1 MDRMNP
7 LDATFLHVEDG
18 TTHMHIAS
26 CAIFEGPPPP
36 YEELVRLFES
46 KLPLVPRYRQRVR
59 FVPFDLGRPVW
70 VDDPHF
76 TITYHL
82 RHTALP
88 SPGSEADLKNLMARL
103 MSQELDRNR
112 PLWETWVVEGLDGDS
127 WALISKIHH
136 CMVDGVAGAD
146 LMAVVLD
153 KDRTPDPTPIDDWRP
168 EPEPSDLDLMRQALV
183 DLVRSPSEQWRLLR
197 SAARAPQRVLD
208 VVRGFRSYGEL
219 LVPAPATTLSGPIG
233 PHRRWTYARVTLD
246 DIGVI
251 RRAFGGT
258 VNDVVQSVIAGGFRE
273 LVLSRGEDPDE
284 VIMRSLVPVSV
295 RDEEAMG
302 ERDNRVSALFL
313 ELPIEVADP
322 LDRLAEIRAR
332 MERLKGS
339 HETEAGKALTAFAA
353 ATPADVAAPLLRL
366 GTRVMQRFP
375 QRGSNTVTTNVP
387 GPRVRLFAAGRE
399 MLDYLPFVPLAQG
412 VRVGV
417 AILSYHGRLAFGV
430 TGDFDAAPDIDVLA
444 NAIEEQVGAL
454 RKLAEAEA
462 AEG

>member
-1 MDRMNP
+1 MNP
-7 LDATFLHVEDG
+7 LDATFLHIEDG

-59 FVPFDLGRPVW
+59 FVPLDLGRPVW

-76 TITYHL
+76 NITYHL

-88 SPGSEADLKNLMARL
+88 APGSEADLKNLMARL

-112 PLWETWVVEGLDGDS
+112 PLWETWVVEGLEGDS

-136 CMVDGVAGAD
+136 CMVDGVAGTD

-153 KDRTPDPTPIDDWRP
+153 KERTPDPTPIDDWQP
-168 EPEPSDLDLMRQALV
+168 EPEPTGLDLMRQAIV
-183 DLVRSPSEQWRLLR
+183 DLVRSPYEQLRLLR
-197 SAARAPQRVLD
+197 SAARTPQRVLD
-208 VVRGFRSYGEL
+208 VVRGLRSYGDL
-219 LVPAPATTLSGPIG
+219 LRPAPATTLSGPIG
-233 PHRRWTYARVTLD
+233 PHRRWTYAQVTLD

-258 VNDVVQSVIAGGFRE
+258 VNDVVQSVIAGGFRD
-273 LVLSRGEDPDE
+273 LVLSRGENPDE
-284 VIMRSLVPVSV
+284 VVIRSLVPVSV
-295 RDEEAMG
+295 REAEAMG

-313 ELPIEVADP
+313 ELPIGVAGP
-322 LDRLAEIRAR
+322 LDRLEEIRAR

-339 HETEAGKALTAFAA
+339 HETEAGKALTTVAA
-353 ATPADVAAPLLRL
+353 ATPADVMAPLLRL
-366 GTRVMQRFP
+366 GTRVMHRFP

-387 GPRVRLFAAGRE
+387 GPRMPLFAAGRE
-399 MLDYLPFVPLAQG
+399 MLHYLPFVPLGQG

-417 AILSYHGRLAFGV
+417 AILSYHGRLAFGI
-430 TGDFDAAPDIDVLA
+430 TGDYDAAPDIDVLA
-444 NAIEEQVGAL
+444 DAIEERVGEL
-454 RKLAEAEA
+454 RKLAEAEVA
-462 AEG
+462 AD